1 MPKKKTE
8 KTEGLAKPKKIAKKK
23 VSKTT
28 KTTKTKVSTQ
38 KFSDAITLIVTEK
51 PQAAE
56 KIAAALSDNT
66 DRKYKEKNG
75 TAYYEFEKNGK
86 NFVVGC
92 AAGHLFGI
100 TQIKA
105 RGEFPNF
112 EVEWTP
118 AHEKSKTGYTKR
130 FYDLLKKLAKRA
142 DDFIVA
148 TDYDV
153 EGEVIGWNVVR
164 FLGGKKAEQ
173 EAKRMKFSSLT
184 KDELK
189 KSFESLQPNLNWS
202 EAYSGETRHYLDW
215 FYGIN
220 LSRGLMKA
228 LSQTGRFRILS
239 IGRVQGPALK
249 IVYDR
254 EKEIGDF
261 KSTPYWQVFL
271 TVKDNK
277 NQFLEVEYGKNIVD
291 KNELSKFERL
301 RGMKGIAETE
311 IKEQKVPV
319 PVPFDLTTLQTECY
333 KYFKLSPSQTSKVA
347 QNLYLEGLISYPR
360 TSSQKYP
367 DINFKEIFDKLKKF
381 TPLVKYAVKEKPS
394 EGKKTD
400 PAHPAIHPT
409 GEMKNLEGK
418 DKQVYELIVKRF
430 IACFAEEAVVVTNR
444 VVVSVLGIKF
454 SARGLFFK
462 ERNWT
467 AVYATNLKEKEVP
480 SMNGEVDIREIKIEE
495 KMTQPPARYNSASLV
510 KELESRN
517 LGTKATRA
525 NILETLYDRGY
536 VREQA
541 IEMTPLGLKIVETL
555 EKYSPVI
562 LDEQL
567 TRAFEIDMEHINNKS
582 DEDRVLDKAKI
593 SIVEIAKGITLNLKP
608 IGESL
613 VEANNELIE
622 EQKKESTMSLCP
634 VCKKGHLRIMFGR
647 KFSRFFVSCDAYPE
661 CKTTFSLPPSG
672 MIKPVRT
679 DCGELEMCSECKDFP
694 LMLSLKKGKRPW
706 KFCFNPN
713 CPSRA
718 KKEEPEDEIQKA

>member
-1 MPKKKTE
+1 MSKKKITKEE
-8 KTEGLAKPKKIAKKK
+8 KNVKVKK
-23 VSKTT
+23 VV
-28 KTTKTKVSTQ
+28 KTKETPD
-38 KFSDAITLIVTEK
+38 FSEGITLIVTEK

-56 KIAAALSDNT
+56 KIAAALSNNS
-66 DRKYKEKNG
+66 DRKHKEKSG

-86 NFVVGC
+86 DFIVGC

-100 TQIKA
+100 TQKEA
-105 RGEFPNF
+105 RGPFPNF
-112 EVEWTP
+112 DVEWSPT
-118 AHEKSKTGYTKR
+118 HEKSKAGYTKR
-130 FYDLLKKLAKRA
+130 FYDLLKKLAKKA
-142 DDFIVA
+142 DNFIVA

-184 KDELK
+184 KDELT
-189 KSFESLQPNLNWS
+189 KSFENLQPTLNWS
-202 EAYSGETRHYLDW
+202 EAYSGETRHFMDW

-228 LSQTGRFRILS
+228 LSQTGKFRILS
-239 IGRVQGPALK
+239 VGRVQGPALK

-254 EKEIGDF
+254 ELDIEKF
-261 KSTPYWQVFL
+261 KPTPFWQVFL
-271 TVKDNK
+271 TIKDKK
-277 NQFLEVEYGKNIVD
+277 NQFLEVEYGKTIED

-301 RGMKGIAETE
+301 RGMEGIAETE
-311 IKEQKVPV
+311 IKENLVPV
-319 PVPFDLTTLQTECY
+319 PVPFDLTTLQTEAY
-333 KYFKLSPSQTSKVA
+333 KFFKLSPAQTSKVA

-367 DINFKEIFDKLKKF
+367 DINFKEILEKLKKF
-381 TPLVKYAVKEKPS
+381 THLVKYAVKDKPS

-409 GEMKNLEGK
+409 GELKKLEGK
-418 DKQVYELIVKRF
+418 DRQIYDLIVKRF
-430 IACFAEEAVVVTNR
+430 IACFSEEAVTVTNR
-444 VVVSVLGIKF
+444 VVVNVLGINF
-454 SARGLFFK
+454 SAKGMYFK

-467 AVYATNLKEKEVP
+467 AVYPSSLKEKEIP
-480 SMNGEVDIREIKIEE
+480 TMNGEVDIKEIKIEE

-510 KELESRN
+510 KELEKRN

-536 VREQA
+536 VKEQA
-541 IEMTPLGLKIVETL
+541 IEVTSLGRKIVEAL

-567 TRAFEIDMEHINNKS
+567 TREFELDMEHVNKKT
-582 DEDRVLDKAKI
+582 DEDRVLEKAKS
-593 SIVEIAKGITLNLKP
+593 SINEIAKGITKNLKE

-622 EQKKESTMSLCP
+622 TEKKESTLSLCP
-634 VCKKGHLRIMFGR
+634 ICKKGSLRMMYGK
-647 KFSRFFVSCDAYPE
+647 KFSRYFISCNAYPE
-661 CKTTFSLPPSG
+661 CKTTFSLPPGG
-672 MIKPVRT
+672 MIKPIRT
-679 DCGELEMCSECKDFP
+679 EDGKPEMCPDCKEFP

-713 CPSRA
+713 CPSRV
-718 KKEEPEDEIQKA
+718 KKEEPEHIKP

>member
-1 MPKKKTE
+1 MAKKKSVSVEDKPKKK
-8 KTEGLAKPKKIAKKK
+8 KIVKK
-23 VSKTT
+23 VKSSDSGDKNE
-28 KTTKTKVSTQ
+28 
-38 KFSDAITLIVTEK
+38 FSGGTTLIVTEK

-56 KIAAALSDNT
+56 KIAAALSDNS
-66 DRKYKEKNG
+66 DRKHKEKNG
-75 TAYYEFEKNGK
+75 TAYYEFEKNGH
-86 NFVVGC
+86 NFIVGC

-100 TQIKA
+100 SQIRA

-112 EVEWTP
+112 DVEWTP
-118 AHEKSKTGYTKR
+118 SHEKSKAGYTKR
-130 FYDLLKKLAKRA
+130 FYDLLKKLVRKV
-142 DDFIVA
+142 DNFIVA

-189 KSFESLQPNLNWS
+189 KSFENLQNTLNWS
-202 EAYSGETRHYLDW
+202 EAYSGETRHFLDW

-249 IVYDR
+249 IVYER
-254 EKEIGDF
+254 ELEIKSF
-261 KSTPYWQVFL
+261 KPTPFWQVFL
-271 TVKDNK
+271 TVKDKK
-277 NQFLEVEYGKNIVD
+277 NQFLEVGYGKNIED
-291 KNELSKFERL
+291 KKELPKFERL

-311 IKEQKVPV
+311 IKEQRVPV
-319 PVPFDLTTLQTECY
+319 PVPFDLTTLQTESY
-333 KYFKLSPSQTSKVA
+333 KFFKLSPAQTSKIA

-367 DINFKEIFDKLKKF
+367 DINFKEILEKLKKF

-409 GEMKNLEGK
+409 GELKKLDGK
-418 DKQVYELIVKRF
+418 EKQVYELIVKRF
-430 IACFAEEAVVVTNR
+430 ISCFAEEAIVDNKKVGVN
-444 VVVSVLGIKF
+444 VLGIKF
-454 SARGLFFK
+454 SAKGIQFK
-462 ERNWT
+462 EKNWM
-467 AVYATNLKEKEVP
+467 AVYPSSIKEKEILT
-480 SMNGEVDIREIKIEE
+480 MNGEVDIREIKIEE

-510 KELESRN
+510 KELEKRN

-525 NILETLYDRGY
+525 NILETLYGRGY
-536 VREQA
+536 VKEQS
-541 IEMTPLGLKIVETL
+541 IEVTPLGMKIVETL
-555 EKYSPVI
+555 DKYSPVI

-567 TRAFEIDMEHINNKS
+567 TRDFEIDMENVNEKK
-582 DEDRVLDKAKI
+582 DEERILEKAKV
-593 SIVEIAKGITLNLKP
+593 SIRDIAKGITKNLKE

-622 EQKKESTMSLCP
+622 TERKDNTLSICP
-634 VCKKGHLRIMFGR
+634 VCKKGNLRIMYGK
-647 KFSRFFVSCDAYPE
+647 KFSRYFISCNAYPE
-661 CKTTFSLPPSG
+661 CKTTFSLPPGG
-672 MIKPVRT
+672 MIKPIRT
-679 DCGELEMCSECKDFP
+679 EDGKPEMCPDCHDFP

-713 CPSRA
+713 CPSRQ
-718 KKEEPEDEIQKA
+718 KKEPEVEATKV

>member
-1 MPKKKTE
+1 MPRKKTE
-8 KTEGLAKPKKIAKKK
+8 KTNEISKKEVTKKIKDT
-23 VSKTT
+23 SKN
-28 KTTKTKVSTQ
+28 SEILNG
-38 KFSDAITLIVTEK
+38 ITLIVTEK

-56 KIAAALSDNT
+56 KIAAALSDNS
-66 DRKYKEKNG
+66 DRKIKEKSG
-75 TAYYEFEKNGK
+75 TAYYEFEKDGK
-86 NFVVGC
+86 RFIVGC

-100 TQIKA
+100 SQKKA

-112 EVEWTP
+112 DVEWSPT
-118 AHEKSKTGYTKR
+118 HLRSKAGYTKR
-130 FYDLLKKLAKRA
+130 FYELLKKLANRVNN
-142 DDFIVA
+142 FIVA
-148 TDYDV
+148 TDFDV

-164 FLGGKKAEQ
+164 FLGGKKAEKT
-173 EAKRMKFSSLT
+173 AKRMKFSSLT
-184 KDELK
+184 KEELK
-189 KSFESLQPNLNWS
+189 KSFENLQPELNWA
-202 EAYSGETRHYLDW
+202 EAYAGETRHFLDW

-254 EKEIGDF
+254 ELQINAF
-261 KSTPYWQVFL
+261 KSTPFWQVFL
-271 TVKDNK
+271 TIKDSK

-291 KNELSKFERL
+291 KKELSKFERL

-311 IKEQKVPV
+311 INEQTLPL
-319 PVPFDLTTLQTECY
+319 PVPFDLTTLQTESY
-333 KYFKLSPSQTSKVA
+333 KFFKLSPAQTSKIA

-367 DINFKEIFDKLKKF
+367 EINFKEILEKLKKF
-381 TPLVKYAVKEKPS
+381 TPLVKYAINEKPS

-409 GEMKNLEGK
+409 GELKKLEGK
-418 DKQVYELIVKRF
+418 DRQIYELIVKRF
-430 IACFAEEAVVVTNR
+430 IACFSKEAIVEAKKVNVN
-444 VVVSVLGIKF
+444 VLGINF
-454 SARGLFFK
+454 SARGLEFK

-467 AVYATNLKEKEVP
+467 AVYPTSSKEKEIP
-480 SMNGEVDIREIKIEE
+480 TITGEVDIKEIKIEE

-510 KELESRN
+510 KELEKRN

-536 VREQA
+536 VKEQS
-541 IEMTPLGLKIVETL
+541 IELTPLGMKIVETL
-555 EKYSPVI
+555 QKYSPII

-567 TRAFEIDMEHINNKS
+567 TREFELDMEKVNNKTA
-582 DEDRVLDKAKI
+582 EDKILERAKT
-593 SIVEIAKGITLNLKP
+593 SIRDIAKEITKHLKS

-622 EQKKESTMSLCP
+622 TEKKESTLSLCP
-634 VCKKGHLRIMFGR
+634 VCKKGHLRVMYGK
-647 KFSRFFVSCDAYPE
+647 KFSRYFISCNAYPE
-661 CKTTFSLPPSG
+661 CKTTFSLPPGG
-672 MIKPVRT
+672 MIKPIRMEDGNPEMCP
-679 DCGELEMCSECKDFP
+679 DCGKFP

-713 CPSRA
+713 CPSRV
-718 KKEEPEDEIQKA
+718 KKTENSEPNIPKA